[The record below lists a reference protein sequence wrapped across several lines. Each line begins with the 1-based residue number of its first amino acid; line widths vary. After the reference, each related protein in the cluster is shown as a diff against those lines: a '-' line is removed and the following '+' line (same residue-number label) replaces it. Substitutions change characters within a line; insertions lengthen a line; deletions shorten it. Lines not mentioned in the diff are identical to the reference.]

1 MPKIEEVAAGT
12 PCADEIRAALSH
24 MAESDAFRGSP
35 QLVCFLRYVVE
46 ATLRG
51 GAERIKGYTI
61 AVEALGR
68 KEDFDPQ
75 TDPIVRVEAM
85 RLRRALNRYYENGGS
100 GDAVVID
107 LPLGS
112 YVPTF
117 RRNEVRPVAAKP
129 VESAAARGWRSAP
142 ALTSIAASLFLGAA
156 LYAGLDF
163 LLSHL
168 DASSALP
175 PEAVVTTS
183 STPIPA
189 RQPTP
194 FPVVYVGGFDA
205 SGENGA
211 SPALAERLRGKLRDA
226 LARFDEIAIVD
237 GPPPVAE
244 GSAAG
249 RRSKGYGL
257 AASVDISLSGFIRV
271 SLRLTD
277 QSDER
282 IAFARTFQ
290 QPQPESDGAVAEEAI
305 VREIAIALA
314 QPYGIIHARER
325 AQHVGSA
332 AGDPRYRCLIDSY
345 DYWRTQDIAQHAHV
359 RDCLE
364 QVTSADPSFAAGYS
378 ALAETGLQEYRRG
391 FTPRPGDAP
400 PLERAFRAARR
411 AVELR
416 PGSARS
422 HQVLMEVLFLRGEG
436 ALALEAGEKAVSLNP
451 YNPNIVACYGA
462 RLIALG
468 EVEKGARYIRS
479 ASAAAAVRP
488 AWHDFYLF
496 LAAYLTDDRRAA
508 ASYAGQFTSETFPP
522 GLLARALV
530 AAQKGKADV
539 AREYFAKLANV
550 QPGWREDPLRQA
562 KKRFPADVVANRLA
576 SDVARISGSLGQ

>member
-1 MPKIEEVAAGT
+1 MPKIEEVAAGP

-24 MAESDAFRGSP
+24 MAKSDAFRGSP

-46 ATLRG
+46 ETLRG
-51 GAERIKGYTI
+51 AAERIKGYTI

-85 RLRRALNRYYENGGS
+85 RLRRALCRYYDNGGS
-100 GDAVVID
+100 HDPVLID

-112 YVPTF
+112 YVPIF
-117 RRNEVRPVAAKP
+117 RRNDARHVAALS
-129 VESAAARGWRSAP
+129 VESAPPAARVP
-142 ALTSIAASLFLGAA
+142 AFATIAASLFLGAA
-156 LYAGLDF
+156 LYAGLGF
-163 LLSHL
+163 LW
-168 DASSALP
+168 ALNSGTALAP
-175 PEAVVTTS
+175 DVVTTA
-183 STPIPA
+183 STLLPSRA
-189 RQPTP
+189 PTP

-249 RRSKGYGL
+249 KRSKGYGL
-257 AASVDISLSGFIRV
+257 AASVDISLSGFVQI

-290 QPQPESDGAVAEEAI
+290 QAQPESDGAVAEEAI

-325 AQHVGSA
+325 AQQVGSA

-345 DYWRTQDIAQHAHV
+345 DYWRTQDTAQHAHV

-378 ALAETGLQEYRRG
+378 ALAETTLQEYRRG
-391 FTPRPGDAP
+391 LAPRASDAP

-451 YNPNIVACYGA
+451 YNPSIVACYGA

-488 AWHDFYLF
+488 PWHDFFLF

-530 AAQKGKADV
+530 AAQKGKPEV
-539 AREYFAKLANV
+539 AREYFAKLANI

-562 KKRFPADVVANRLA
+562 KKRFPADAVANRLA
-576 SDVARISGSLGQ
+576 SDVARLSGSLGQ